1 MIDILELVYIMIF
14 APVFCA
20 AIITVSKLTK
30 FKLPSYGNFV
40 LSLVSSLVCLFL
52 SVILFGYTYTYHGY
66 VLESNFPVCAIQ
78 NILLYFGI
86 YVDNPSCLFII
97 FSSLLF
103 FITNIFSYRYLLQNR
118 QGFERFYI
126 YLNITHFFTYC
137 FFIRSN
143 LVQSVVFLMAQT
155 LMLYLFSNF
164 YFQKPISQENSKK
177 VFITNITADFMILCA
192 CCAFL
197 YFSTITADTITIP
210 TLGYNNINSL
220 GLYSFAGLNPLVFI
234 FICILFMLGTIIKS
248 GQFPFSR
255 SISMATQAPNPVFS
269 IIISPVVLASGV
281 FLLLRLFPLLNLTP
295 ALFEILK
302 IFGITSA
309 ILAALSAAKENEI
322 KNICAK
328 MAISQLG
335 IAFCTLGF
343 KMYNTCVFLI
353 LCSGFA
359 IALISYTLNT
369 VNYSTGSQDN
379 IKFLGGLREK
389 IPFAAAAY
397 LVGAVSLCGFTFSGF
412 YPRAF
417 IFNNFYMA
425 GNFIYLILL
434 LICSFVSAFYIF
446 RVYFRIFEGNYRGTF
461 EPKVV
466 GKAMNFGIIALIIP
480 TIFFGYIS
488 IKYTNVLFA
497 FANQTN
503 FGNSNPFVNVFAFLT
518 SAAGYYLAYNIY
530 FTKRL
535 YSLRIRTLRRLAA
548 RYFYGESFM
557 DFIQN
562 NFLIFL
568 SNLLSFFEKY
578 ILAFLYKL
586 PNYILRFS
594 SYIAI
599 KSQANNVNSG
609 YFRFVLWIC
618 AVALLTCLIYFKT
631 GTIR

>member
-1 MIDILELVYIMIF
+1 
-14 APVFCA
+14 
-20 AIITVSKLTK
+20 
-30 FKLPSYGNFV
+30 
-40 LSLVSSLVCLFL
+40 
-52 SVILFGYTYTYHGY
+52 
-66 VLESNFPVCAIQ
+66 
-78 NILLYFGI
+78 
-86 YVDNPSCLFII
+86 
-97 FSSLLF
+97 
-103 FITNIFSYRYLLQNR
+103 
-118 QGFERFYI
+118 
-126 YLNITHFFTYC
+126 
-137 FFIRSN
+137 
-143 LVQSVVFLMAQT
+143 
-155 LMLYLFSNF
+155 
-164 YFQKPISQENSKK
+164 
-177 VFITNITADFMILCA
+177 
-192 CCAFL
+192 
-197 YFSTITADTITIP
+197 
-210 TLGYNNINSL
+210 
-220 GLYSFAGLNPLVFI
+220 
-234 FICILFMLGTIIKS
+234 
-248 GQFPFSR
+248 
-255 SISMATQAPNPVFS
+255 
-269 IIISPVVLASGV
+269 
-281 FLLLRLFPLLNLTP
+281 
-295 ALFEILK
+295 
-302 IFGITSA
+302 
-309 ILAALSAAKENEI
+309 
-322 KNICAK
+322 
-328 MAISQLG
+328 
-335 IAFCTLGF
+335 
-343 KMYNTCVFLI
+343 
-353 LCSGFA
+353 
-359 IALISYTLNT
+359 
-369 VNYSTGSQDN
+369 
-379 IKFLGGLREK
+379 
-389 IPFAAAAY
+389 
-397 LVGAVSLCGFTFSGF
+397 
-412 YPRAF
+412 
-417 IFNNFYMA
+417 MA